1 MVKINMKHYA
11 HSLQGQ
17 QPEKWQP
24 LEEHLQNVARTAAE
38 FAKPFGGDQWACLAG
53 LWHDLGKYSDA
64 FQAKLYAENGFETH
78 LETRPG
84 KVVHSETGGHLASL
98 KGWKGADRVF
108 SWLIMGHHAGLT
120 DYESERIGS
129 KALEP
134 KMRDTSRSAMVLE
147 NVPDCILN
155 QEQPSQKFPAGA
167 DPSLFIRMLFS
178 CVVDADFLDTEAFMN
193 RDKASL
199 RRQVYPELSELLDHF
214 DAFMDQL
221 CAGAEQSS
229 VNEIRAE
236 VLAQCRVAADKEPA
250 VYSLSVPTGGGK
262 TLASLAFA
270 LRHAVKHK
278 VRHGKSRIIYVIPYT
293 SIIEQTAEVFR
304 KIPGF
309 ENAVV
314 EHHSNLAET
323 DESSETV
330 RNRLAAENWDASLIV
345 TTSVQFFESLYACRT
360 SRCRKLHNLVNSVVI
375 FDEAQCLPPEYL
387 RPSVHVIRELYRHYL
402 VTPVLCTA
410 TQPALTRTEAFDFR
424 FREGFDEVSEI
435 VSNPVELAERLKR
448 VEVVLHRDKLEPVHL
463 PELAGAIQSEGK
475 SVLCIVNRKDD
486 ARRLAR
492 LLPKDQTIHLSTNMC
507 GEHRATA
514 LAGIRQR
521 LSTNDSPFYVIST
534 SLVEAGVD
542 IDFPVVYRALAGID
556 SIAQAAGRCNR
567 EGELQV
573 NGQKVLGRT
582 VVFLPEEQPGY
593 VRQPAGIAREL
604 FEAGNLGTLLSP
616 ATYDKYFRQR
626 FWQLGRDALDEK
638 QIMKLFSERM
648 NYYFRTAAERFRL
661 IEDDWQENVLVPYG
675 EAVKLLGRLTS
686 ETWNQ
691 RAILRQMGRFSVGIP
706 KFLFGELAARDYI
719 RESGYPGL
727 FMLDQVLYDDR
738 YGFVPPDEAIAI
750 DPGKFMLTD

>member
-1 MVKINMKHYA
+1 MKYYA
-11 HSLQGQ
+11 HSLEGKP
-17 QPEKWQP
+17 PEKWQP
-24 LEEHLQNVARTAAE
+24 LEEHLQNVAEMAAD
-38 FAKPFGGDQWACLAG
+38 FARPFGGDQWAYLAG
-53 LWHDLGKYSDA
+53 LWHDLGKYSDS
-64 FQAKLYAENGFETH
+64 FQSKLYAENGFETH

-84 KVVHSETGGHLASL
+84 KVIHSEAGGHLATL
-98 KGWKGADRVF
+98 KGWKGFDRVF

-120 DYESERIGS
+120 DYEPERIGP

-134 KMRDTSRSAMVLE
+134 KMREPSRSATVLN
-147 NVPDCILN
+147 NVPDSVL
-155 QEQPSQKFPAGA
+155 EQKPPNQKFPVGA
-167 DPSLFIRMLFS
+167 DPAFFVRMLFS

-199 RRQVYPELSELLDHF
+199 RNQSSPKLSELLKHF

-221 CAGAEQSS
+221 CTEAEPSQ

-250 VYSLSVPTGGGK
+250 VYALSVPTGGGK

-270 LRHAVKHK
+270 LRHATKHK
-278 VRHGKSRIIYVIPYT
+278 IKNGKSRIVYVIPYT

-309 ENAVV
+309 QNAVV

-323 DESSETV
+323 DESNETV
-330 RNRLAAENWDASLIV
+330 RNRLAAENWDAPIIV
-345 TTSVQFFESLYACRT
+345 TTSVQFFESLYGCRT
-360 SRCRKLHNLVNSVVI
+360 SRCRKLHNIVNSVVI
-375 FDEAQCLPPEYL
+375 FDEAQCLPPGYL
-387 RPSVHVIRELYRHYL
+387 RPTVHAIRELYRHYK

-410 TQPALTRTEAFDFR
+410 TQPVLTRTEAFDFK
-424 FREGFDEVSEI
+424 FREGFEEVSEI

-448 VEVVLHRDKLEPVHL
+448 VEVVLHRNKLEPADL
-463 PELAGAIQSEGK
+463 PELAEAIQAEGQ

-492 LLPKDQTIHLSTNMC
+492 MLPDNHTIHLSTNMC
-507 GEHRATA
+507 GEHRTVT

-521 LSTNDSPFYVIST
+521 LSNEASPFYVIST

-542 IDFPVVYRALAGID
+542 IDFPVVYRALSGMD

-567 EGELQV
+567 EGELRV
-573 NGQKVLGRT
+573 NGRKVLGRT
-582 VVFLPEEQPGY
+582 VVFLPREQPGY

-604 FEAGNLGTLLSP
+604 LQAVNLESLLSP
-616 ATYDKYFRQR
+616 TTYEKYFRQR
-626 FWQLGRDALDEK
+626 FWQLGQDALDEK

-675 EAVKLLGRLTS
+675 GAVMLLGQLTS
-686 ETWNQ
+686 EPWNQ
-691 RAILRQMGRFSVGIP
+691 RSILRRMGRFSVGIA
-706 KFLFGELAARDYI
+706 KHLFGELVTKDYI

-738 YGFVPPDEAIAI
+738 YGFVPPDEATAI
-750 DPGKFMLTD
+750 DPKKFMLTD